1 MLRSSLRRPRAAGQ
15 FVTLQE
21 MEDYSTLFLDGEF
34 YVGEDGSVRQRGMES
49 PGKRLYRFT
58 LGVLKDNGG
67 SLTVHTVLDMGAL
80 HDILIRRLGKVHHIV
95 RDRRGCCF
103 RLSGRFLG
111 RLSRRRGISCL
122 RVLRW
127 RRGRQLGLGA
137 AGRCGVRPSLL
148 RRFR

>member
-49 PGKRLYRFT
+49 TGKRLYRFT

-67 SLTVHTVLDMGAL
+67 SVP
-80 HDILIRRLGKVHHIV
+80 
-95 RDRRGCCF
+95 F
-103 RLSGRFLG
+103 P
-111 RLSRRRGISCL
+111 
-122 RVLRW
+122 
-127 RRGRQLGLGA
+127 A
-137 AGRCGVRPSLL
+137 A
-148 RRFR
+148 